1 MKSGGMKILTDST
14 LSITQPLL
22 RLRNTSSL
30 LGQLWVRGAGME
42 ELERRLRVTVT
53 EGRSWVEEIDGGGVG
68 AKKGAERNG
77 SI

>member
-53 EGRSWVEEIDGGGVG
+53 DDRSWVEEIDGGG
-68 AKKGAERNG
+68 AGAERDG
-77 SI
+77 LILI

>member
-42 ELERRLRVTVT
+42 ELERRLRVIVT
-53 EGRSWVEEIDGGGVG
+53 EGWSWVEEIDGGGAGV
-68 AKKGAERNG
+68 ERDG
-77 SI
+77 SILI